1 MGFPPKF
8 WTNPFQPLNVYIY
21 AIADIWYSLTI
32 LWDSQSH
39 DVDDD
44 DDDDVNDDD
53 DDGVS
58 TRGFNQQNMFE
69 TFGFRHWMWRDLK
82 PGWLAVK

>member
-1 MGFPPKF
+1 LGFPPKI

-44 DDDDVNDDD
+44 DDD
-53 DDGVS
+53 G
-58 TRGFNQQNMFE
+58 
-69 TFGFRHWMWRDLK
+69 
-82 PGWLAVK
+82 